1 MNEWMTGWTSLIDW
15 QTFWMWW
22 AITGIWTK
30 GPRQSVSQLVCHRD
44 SQTCVKHYHIY
55 ANRNNLFTMK
65 YLPFC
70 LSVCSIL
77 RWSFFC
83 SCLKAPKKR
92 RYCWIN
98 LAICHPFYTSWN
110 LIYIYG
116 GGSNEIRLHL
126 NMDVANKNP
135 FAIEMT
141 SKCQRL
147 F

>member
-1 MNEWMTGWTSLIDW
+1 MNDW
-15 QTFWMWW
+15 LNESDRLTDILNVMSHNWDMNKRS
-22 AITGIWTK
+22 T
-30 GPRQSVSQLVCHRD
+30 PVSQMVCHRD
-44 SQTCVKHYHIY
+44 SRTCVKHYHIY

-70 LSVCSIL
+70 LSICSIL
-77 RWSFFC
+77 HWSFFCC

-116 GGSNEIRLHL
+116 GGSNEICLHL